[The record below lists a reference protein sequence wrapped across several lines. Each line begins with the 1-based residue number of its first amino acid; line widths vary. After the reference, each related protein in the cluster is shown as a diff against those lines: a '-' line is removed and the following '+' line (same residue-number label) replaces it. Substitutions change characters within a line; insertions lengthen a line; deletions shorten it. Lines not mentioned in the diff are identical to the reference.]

1 MIKNVKK
8 CLKFSS
14 GFSRLFHTSKI
25 RQHIDTAKLEMLTN
39 VKIWQKSQMLK
50 NVKIYTIT
58 RFARYN
64 PNNPDR
70 PPRDSAGHKKSPEG
84 LSYYMMS

>member
-1 MIKNVKK
+1 
-8 CLKFSS
+8 
-14 GFSRLFHTSKI
+14 
-25 RQHIDTAKLEMLTN
+25 
-39 VKIWQKSQMLK
+39 MLK

-70 PPRDSAGHKKSPEG
+70 PPRDSAEHKKSPEG
-84 LSYYMMS
+84 LSLLVESDELIQFVASFFDIETKSVAFVFEWA

>member
-1 MIKNVKK
+1 
-8 CLKFSS
+8 
-14 GFSRLFHTSKI
+14 
-25 RQHIDTAKLEMLTN
+25 
-39 VKIWQKSQMLK
+39 MLK

-70 PPRDSAGHKKSPEG
+70 PPRDSAEHKKSPEG
-84 LSYYMMS
+84 LSFLVESNELI